1 MSTAFRRTRH
11 IKRYTPDAA
20 AVTGVAS
27 EISVLKVPK
36 RGFINKIRV
45 LLNTGTIT
53 TVRLLEKSGV
63 AAGNLQEIASYS
75 PGTIGLSE
83 TEDLWYELDDTLIT
97 GDWTGT
103 VLVEVTAS
111 GSATASVQL
120 QVENA
125 EDAQRGSN
133 VEKT

>member
-1 MSTAFRRTRH
+1 MA
-11 IKRYTPDAA
+11 
-20 AVTGVAS
+20 GVAS
-27 EISVLKVPK
+27 EISALKVPK

-83 TEDLWYELDDTLIT
+83 TEDLWYELDDTLLT

-111 GSATASVQL
+111 GAATASVQL
-120 QVENA
+120 QIENA